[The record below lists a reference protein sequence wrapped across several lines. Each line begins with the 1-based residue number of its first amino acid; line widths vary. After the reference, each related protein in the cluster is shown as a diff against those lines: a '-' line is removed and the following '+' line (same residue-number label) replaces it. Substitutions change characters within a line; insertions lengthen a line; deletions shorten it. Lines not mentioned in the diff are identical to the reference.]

1 MLVSGRCQV
10 VDSHSSVISAHEA
23 DCYYVRFGQSRLR
36 EDQIRRMVRGAAQC
50 PVRATDIQL
59 TLKFT
64 ELI

>member
-1 MLVSGRCQV
+1 L
-10 VDSHSSVISAHEA
+10 
-23 DCYYVRFGQSRLR
+23 RLR
-36 EDQIRRMVRGAAQC
+36 EDQIGRMVRGAAQC